1 MSKKIIVV
9 FPGQGSQKVGMG
21 YDIFKNHQVAREV
34 FEEVDDTLNFK
45 LSKLIFEGPEDEL
58 TLTKN
63 TQPSLMAVS
72 LALVRVIEYETRK
85 KIFQFSETILGHSLG
100 EYTALCSMNS
110 INLSDTTALLK
121 IRGESMQNSVKDIQT
136 KMIAVIGMEIDKV
149 EEIIEENELND
160 GEVCEI
166 ANDNCPG
173 QVILSGTE
181 EGVDFIGDLLKKS
194 GAKSLINLNVS
205 APFHCSLMKDAS
217 LKMNESLGL
226 VEFKNLEAKF
236 ISNVTANFENDLNKI
251 KELLVKQVS
260 ARVRW
265 RESIIKA
272 TKENKIII
280 EIGSGKV
287 LTGLNKR
294 INKNLEIDNI
304 SDSNDIDS
312 FLKNFRDFI

>member
-1 MSKKIIVV
+1 
-9 FPGQGSQKVGMG
+9 
-21 YDIFKNHQVAREV
+21 
-34 FEEVDDTLNFK
+34 
-45 LSKLIFEGPEDEL
+45 
-58 TLTKN
+58 
-63 TQPSLMAVS
+63 
-72 LALVRVIEYETRK
+72 
-85 KIFQFSETILGHSLG
+85 
-100 EYTALCSMNS
+100 MNS

-181 EGVDFIGDLLKKS
+181 EGVDFIGDLLKKNLEQ
-194 GAKSLINLNVS
+194 KSLINLNVS

-217 LKMNESLGL
+217 VKMNESLGL

-260 ARVRW
+260 ERVRW

-312 FLKNFRDFI
+312 F

>member
-34 FEEVDDTLNFK
+34 FDEVDDTLNFK

-58 TLTKN
+58 TLTRN

-85 KIFQFSETILGHSLG
+85 KIFQLSETILGHSLG
-100 EYTALCSMNS
+100 EYTALCCMNS
-110 INLSDTTALLK
+110 INLSDTTSLLK

-136 KMIAVIGMEIDKV
+136 KMIAVIGIDIDKV
-149 EEIIEENELND
+149 EKIIEENELID

-181 EGVDFIGDLLKKS
+181 EGVNFIGDLLKKS
-194 GAKSLINLNVS
+194 GAKSLINLKVS

-217 LKMNESLGL
+217 VKMNESLAL
-226 VEFKNLEAKF
+226 VELKNLEAKF
-236 ISNVTANFENDLNKI
+236 ISNVTANFENDLDKI

-260 ARVRW
+260 ERVRW
-265 RESIIKA
+265 RESILKA

-294 INKNLEIDNI
+294 INKNLKADNI

-312 FLKNFRDFI
+312 FLKNFKDFI

>member
-34 FEEVDDTLNFK
+34 FDEVDDTLNFK

-58 TLTKN
+58 TLTRN

-85 KIFQFSETILGHSLG
+85 KIFQLSETILGHSLG
-100 EYTALCSMNS
+100 EYTALCCMNS
-110 INLSDTTALLK
+110 INLSDTTSLLK

-136 KMIAVIGMEIDKV
+136 KMIAVIGIEIDKV
-149 EEIIEENELND
+149 EKIIEENELID

-181 EGVDFIGDLLKKS
+181 EGVNFIGDLLKKS
-194 GAKSLINLNVS
+194 GAKSLINLKVS

-217 LKMNESLGL
+217 VKMNESLAL
-226 VEFKNLEAKF
+226 VELKNLEAKF
-236 ISNVTANFENDLNKI
+236 ISNVTANFENDLDKI

-260 ARVRW
+260 ERVRW
-265 RESIIKA
+265 RESILKA

-294 INKNLEIDNI
+294 INKNLKADNI

-312 FLKNFRDFI
+312 FLKNFKDFI